1 MAAEPE
7 EVAGSTTSRG
17 LAGQPMG
24 RWGVSSFVDAVSH
37 MDVVEFRTRPDG
49 QERSDAIAQ
58 LFVAHQRRLVG
69 LAFLFVDDRE
79 TAEDVVQEAFTG
91 LYLRWRQLRDANA
104 AVAYLNRAVVNGSS
118 NQLRHRKRVG
128 PRLARMALQS
138 EEQASAEHT
147 AVQHDEA
154 DRLWQAINELPARQR
169 QVLVLRYY
177 LNLTEAEIASTLR
190 VSRGSVKT
198 HASRGL
204 ATLAQ
209 HMEAGS

>member
-1 MAAEPE
+1 
-7 EVAGSTTSRG
+7 
-17 LAGQPMG
+17 
-24 RWGVSSFVDAVSH
+24 
-37 MDVVEFRTRPDG
+37 MDVVEFRTKPTG
-49 QERSDAIAQ
+49 PERSDAIAE
-58 LFVAHQRRLVG
+58 LFVAHHRRLVG
-69 LAFLFVDDRE
+69 LAFLLVDDRE
-79 TAEDVVQEAFTG
+79 TAEDVVQEAFAG
-91 LYLRWRQLRDANA
+91 LYFRWRQLRDPNA
-104 AVAYLNRAVVNGSS
+104 AVAYLNRAVMNGSR

-128 PRLARMALQS
+128 FRLARMTLQS
-138 EEQASAEHT
+138 EELASAEQT

-154 DRLWQAINELPARQR
+154 DRLWQAVLSLPLRQR

>member
-1 MAAEPE
+1 
-7 EVAGSTTSRG
+7 
-17 LAGQPMG
+17 
-24 RWGVSSFVDAVSH
+24 
-37 MDVVEFRTRPDG
+37 MDVVEFRTRPSG
-49 QERSDAIAQ
+49 SERSDAIAQ
-58 LFVAHQRRLVG
+58 LFAAHQRRLVG
-69 LAFLFVDDRE
+69 LASLLVDDRE
-79 TAEDVVQEAFTG
+79 TAEDVVQEAFAG
-91 LYLRWRQLRDANA
+91 LYLRWRQLRDPNA

-128 PRLARMALQS
+128 IRLARMTLQS
-138 EEQASAEHT
+138 EALASAEDT

-154 DRLWQAINELPARQR
+154 DRLRQAIDSLPLRQR
-169 QVLVLRYY
+169 QVLVLRYF
-177 LNLTEAEIASTLR
+177 LNLTEADIASTLR